1 MENSM
6 PFVKMYSTDWCHDCK
21 ALLSFFEEK
30 NVSYKVIHVDTDPQ
44 AIEKLKLICGGKK
57 IVPTLEIEGKV
68 YINPSVEYLKS
79 VVNPLIGNNG

>member
-1 MENSM
+1 M

-30 NVSYKVIHVDTDPQ
+30 NVSYKVIHVDSDPQ

-68 YINPSVEYLKS
+68 YINPSDEYLKS